1 MGILNQLERTG
12 SNYNI
17 FQGSVPDFA
26 WRDQKNTFKILA
38 NDNES

>member
-1 MGILNQLERTG
+1 MGIHNQLERTG

-17 FQGSVPDFA
+17 FQGSVPDFV
-26 WRDQKNTFKILA
+26 WRDKKNTLIILA